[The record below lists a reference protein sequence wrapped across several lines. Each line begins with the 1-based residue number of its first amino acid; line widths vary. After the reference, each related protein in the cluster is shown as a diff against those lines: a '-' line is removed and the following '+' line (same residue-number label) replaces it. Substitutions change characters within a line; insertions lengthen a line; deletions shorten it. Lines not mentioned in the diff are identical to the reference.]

1 MELRSIKYFILILG
15 LIIMPSPTFENEVA
29 DDSDVREDEGEWRD
43 PKFSIF
49 QIIKF
54 ANDPCIGSNRNGTC
68 FTKQECDNE
77 GGTESGSCAD
87 GFGVCCIKILS
98 DEGSTSLN
106 QSYIVQASSTSL
118 GVGSRQYTV
127 CPCSVDVCRIRFDFT
142 MFNLAAPFTIAT
154 GSSAAA
160 TSAYAV
166 GDCQIDTFSITAP
179 GFAGSP
185 LICGTNE
192 GQHMILDS
200 DGTSCSKVNI
210 GLGNGAGTTAREWDI
225 KVTQYTCGSEDGG
238 PPGCLQWH
246 TTSTGSFRSFNFPL
260 LARGAAVPATTT
272 HLSNQEY
279 DICIRTPSGA
289 NHMCYTTCSSPT
301 AANAAIA
308 AIQSSF
314 GVSIA
319 NGDAE
324 GNIDDTECSS
334 DYLTIT
340 GGTSQGN
347 AQAGALIASEQQVL
361 FCGRALTTATDTAY
375 ADGGVSVCTFSQPFR
390 VGVHFDS
397 DETPL
402 YAAAGTIITEE
413 AALTANLEEFEIAPG
428 GITGFSLCYASGT
441 PAAG

>member
-1 MELRSIKYFILILG
+1 
-15 LIIMPSPTFENEVA
+15 MPRPTFENEVV
-29 DDSDVREDEGEWRD
+29 DDSDVREVGEWRD

-98 DEGSTSLN
+98 DEDSTSLN

-118 GVGSRQYTV
+118 GVGSRQYSI

-142 MFNLAAPFTIAT
+142 MFNLAAPFTMQT
-154 GSSAAA
+154 GNCANADCSASA
-160 TSAYAV
+160 AYAV

-225 KVTQYTCGSEDGG
+225 KVTQYKCGAEDGG

-260 LARGAAVPATTT
+260 LARGAAIPATTT

-319 NGDAE
+319 AINIAGY
-324 GNIDDTECSS
+324 IDDSHCSS

-340 GGTSQGN
+340 GGTSAGI
-347 AQAGALIASEQQVL
+347 AQIGTLIATEQQVL
-361 FCGRALTTATDTAY
+361 FCGRALTTATATAY

-397 DETPL
+397 DETPYFDFL
-402 YAAAGTIITEE
+402 AGTIQTEV
-413 AALTANLEEFEIAPG
+413 AAAMLTAANEEFNTAPG
-428 GITGFSLCYASGT
+428 GIIGFSLCYAAGT